1 MRIKKTSDSMTP
13 SLDKIQRD
21 LLRQVPREAH
31 NFFVKGTPKR
41 TGNARNKTKLQGN
54 VINAGYAYAD
64 RLDKGYSRQA
74 PKGMTAPTTSFITR
88 LLRRI
93 IRK

>member
-1 MRIKKTSDSMTP
+1 MTP

-21 LLRQVPREAH
+21 LQQVPREAH
-31 NFFVKGTPKR
+31 DFFVKGTPKR
-41 TGNARNKTKLQGN
+41 TGNARNKTRLQGN
-54 VINAGYAYAD
+54 VINAGYNYAD